1 MIVRDFNSQHAFRD
15 RKILEIEVVEDW
27 HATEPTDGFWN
38 CLRGLVEDKHPMVP
52 HVPARMVW
60 FPRYSV
66 LVSYEVEV

>member
-15 RKILEIEVVEDW
+15 RKILEIEVFW
-27 HATEPTDGFWN
+27 HQTEQTDGFWN

-66 LVSYEVEV
+66 LVNYEGSV